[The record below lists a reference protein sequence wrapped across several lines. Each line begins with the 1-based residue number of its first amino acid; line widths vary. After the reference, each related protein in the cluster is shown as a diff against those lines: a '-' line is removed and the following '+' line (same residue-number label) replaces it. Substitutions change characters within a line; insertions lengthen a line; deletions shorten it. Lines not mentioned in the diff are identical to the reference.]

1 VTIARGAVLFFVY
14 TLFALALTA
23 PIAWHLGRVPHDI
36 GDPLLSTVLLW
47 WNAHHLPLTSEWWN
61 GSFFV
66 PAGGALSFSDHR
78 LGESLLASPLQWAG
92 VTPLAAAN
100 LTLLAT
106 FPLCALA
113 AHWLAYTV
121 TGRHDAS
128 LIAGVAYGFSPYRFA
143 HIEHLELLAAFGM
156 PVALGALHCYL
167 GDRQR
172 KWIVLFGA
180 ALFIQA
186 LACSYYFLFFLV
198 LLGLWVLWFVRRD
211 AVSFVFAIAVSVG
224 LTSVAISPI
233 ALRYLSIHEHYG
245 MVRILP
251 EILTL
256 SADVTSIVTAPPTSL
271 LWGWTGTLNGPER
284 QLFPGSLVVVLIVA
298 ALIAALRARPGGS
311 PSRSRWPL
319 MLAATALAFAGIAMF
334 AAMYGP
340 SHIGPISI
348 TVPYKPFSLAF
359 YAAVG
364 ALLTTGWVRGAF
376 ERRSLLAFYVLAAAT
391 MFVFA
396 LGPAPAF
403 LHRQI
408 LYEPPYAWLM
418 RLGLFREGV
427 RVPARFGMLVVLALS
442 VAAAIAFQRLFS
454 ERGSRSIGAA
464 IALALA
470 ILLDSAI
477 RPVPMLAPPAPWP
490 APVPT
495 DGVAATLE
503 LPLGETIHDVAAMYR
518 SVLTGVPTVNGYSG
532 YFPPHYET
540 LRLALDEWDESALD
554 YLAGGGP
561 LVVAVERGWPYARE
575 RLEWLRSLK
584 AEAPQRPT
592 AAEVAAS
599 DEHVWFLVRGS
610 GLPPKLACGTRE
622 LPILSARDW
631 RGQVDLAPLRDQRD
645 DTFWSSGGSQRAGD
659 ALVVDLGSV
668 ARACSVRLTLGSH
681 SGSYPRALSV
691 ATSTDGDRWDNISD
705 GRLGGAA
712 VRAAIDRPR
721 QAMIELPLHD
731 HAARF
736 IRLQMTAN
744 QPRIAWLLTEIAVTA
759 SPAE

>member
-1 VTIARGAVLFFVY
+1 MTIARAAFLFFTY
-14 TLFALALTA
+14 TLITLALTA
-23 PIAWHLGRVPHDI
+23 PIAWHLGQVPHDI

-47 WNAHHLPLTSEWWN
+47 WNAHRLPLTSEWWN

-121 TGRHDAS
+121 TRRHDAS
-128 LIAGVAYGFSPYRFA
+128 LIAGVVYGFSPYRFA

-156 PVALGALHCYL
+156 PVALGALHRYL
-167 GDRQR
+167 VDRR
-172 KWIVLFGA
+172 MKWIALFAA

-186 LACSYYFLFFLV
+186 LACSYYFLFFLA
-198 LLGLWVLWFVRRD
+198 LLGLWMLWFIRRD
-211 AVSFVFAIAVSVG
+211 CVRAVLAIAVAVG
-224 LTSVAISPI
+224 LTTVAISPI
-233 ALRYLSIHEHYG
+233 AIRYLSIHEHYG

-271 LWGWTGTLNGPER
+271 LWGWTGTWNGPER
-284 QLFPGSLVVVLIVA
+284 QLFPGSLVVVLIAVALTA
-298 ALIAALRARPGGS
+298 ALGARRGRA
-311 PSRSRWPL
+311 PSRKRWPL
-319 MLAATALAFAGIAMF
+319 LLAALALGFAGVALF
-334 AAMYGP
+334 AAMHGP
-340 SHIGPISI
+340 SHVGPISI
-348 TVPYKPFSLAF
+348 AMPHKPLSLAF

-376 ERRSLLAFYVLAAAT
+376 ERRSLLAFYVLAAAA
-391 MFVFA
+391 MFLFA

-418 RLGLFREGV
+418 RLSVFREGV

-442 VAAAIAFQRLFS
+442 AAAAIAFQRLVS
-454 ERGSRSIGAA
+454 ERGSRSTAAA
-464 IALALA
+464 IALAFA

-477 RPVPMLAPPAPWP
+477 RPVPMLAPPAAWP
-490 APVPT
+490 AAVPT
-495 DGVAATLE
+495 RGVAAALE
-503 LPLGETIHDVAAMYR
+503 LPLGETIHDVVAMYR

-554 YLAGGGP
+554 YLAAAGP
-561 LVVAVERGWPYARE
+561 LIVAVERRWPYARE
-575 RLEWLRSLK
+575 RLEWLRSLNV
-584 AEAPQRPT
+584 EARHRPT
-592 AAEVAAS
+592 AVEVAAN
-599 DEHVWFLVRGS
+599 DEHVWFLVRGRRDP
-610 GLPPKLACGTRE
+610 LTVACGDRQ
-622 LPILSARDW
+622 LPIATARDW
-631 RGQVDLAPLRDQRD
+631 RGRVDLAVVKDERD
-645 DTFWSSGGSQRAGD
+645 DTFWSSGDSQRAGD

-681 SGSYPRALSV
+681 TGSYPRALNV
-691 ATSTDGDRWDNISD
+691 ATSSDGDRWDNVSD
-705 GRLGGAA
+705 GKLGGAA

-721 QAMIELPLHD
+721 HAMIELPLLD

-736 IRLQMTAN
+736 IRLQLIAN
-744 QPRIAWLLTEIAVTA
+744 QPRIAWLVTEIAVTA
-759 SPAE
+759 SPPE